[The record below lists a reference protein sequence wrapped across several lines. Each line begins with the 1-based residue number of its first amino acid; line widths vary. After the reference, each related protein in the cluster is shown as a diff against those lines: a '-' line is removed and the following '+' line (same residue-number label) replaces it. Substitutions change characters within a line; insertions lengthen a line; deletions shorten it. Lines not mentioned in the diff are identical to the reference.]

1 MGKNKD
7 RPGAYRPELQ
17 FKLRKDTEGGKL
29 LSPGQTLGTVDA
41 QGRRECLV
49 LVHGFNNSDG
59 GAAAAYFAF
68 RNAEKG
74 IFNPVHPG
82 VFERRFGD
90 TFWPGDAD
98 WSFFDKLDFL
108 VYPKAVHTAVHAARE
123 LDRLLGKMPNLER
136 VDFIGHSLG
145 CRVILETL
153 VLLRKRT
160 LPMIGR
166 VLLMAAAVPAE
177 MLERGGRFF
186 DLMMELWAEGIEVR
200 VLYSRADRTLHFAF
214 PPGQSLAG
222 GREASARALGRDG
235 PTGMMPGWNKTLNG
249 EWVKGADH
257 SDYWGDGE
265 PAPSAEA
272 TLKAGTFLNLG
283 DFAREIGHPREAIEP
298 ASLGESRSV
307 GVHRELSEAG

>member
-1 MGKNKD
+1 MGKNKA
-7 RPGAYRPELQ
+7 RPGDYRPELQ
-17 FKLRKDTEGGKL
+17 FKLRQDREGGKL
-29 LSPGQTLGTVDA
+29 LSPGQMLGTVDA

-68 RNAEKG
+68 RKAEKG
-74 IFNPVHPG
+74 IFNPVDPG

-90 TFWPGDAD
+90 AFWPGDAD

-108 VYPKAVHTAVHAARE
+108 VYPKAVHTAVKAAKE
-123 LDRLLGKMPNLER
+123 LDMLLAKMPNLER

-166 VLLMAAAVPAE
+166 VVLMAAAVPAE

-186 DLMMELWAEGIEVR
+186 DLLMELWAEGIEIR
-200 VLYSRADRTLHFAF
+200 VLYSKADKTLHFAF

-222 GREASARALGRDG
+222 RKEASGRALGRDG
-235 PTGMMPGWNKTLNG
+235 PTVMMPGWEKTLTG
-249 EWVKGADH
+249 EPVEGADH
-257 SDYWGDGE
+257 SDYWGDGK
-265 PAPSAEA
+265 PAPSAKA
-272 TLKAGTFLNLG
+272 TRKAGTFLRLG
-283 DFAREIGHPREAIEP
+283 DLGRELGRSRDTVQP
-298 ASLGESRSV
+298 ASQGESRDV
-307 GVHRELSEAG
+307 GVDRELSEAG

>member
-1 MGKNKD
+1 MGKNND
-7 RPGAYRPELQ
+7 RQGAYRPQLQ
-17 FKLRKDTEGGKL
+17 FKLRRDKEGGTL

-74 IFNPVHPG
+74 IFNPGDPD

-108 VYPKAVHTAVHAARE
+108 IYPKAVHTAVHAAAE
-123 LDRLLGKMPNLER
+123 LDRLLAKMPNLER

-153 VLLRKRT
+153 VLLRRRT

-186 DLMMELWAEGIEVR
+186 NLMMELWVEGIEVR
-200 VLYSRADRTLHFAF
+200 VLHSTADKTLHFAF

-222 GREASARALGRDG
+222 GREA
-235 PTGMMPGWNKTLNG
+235 
-249 EWVKGADH
+249 
-257 SDYWGDGE
+257 
-265 PAPSAEA
+265 
-272 TLKAGTFLNLG
+272 
-283 DFAREIGHPREAIEP
+283 
-298 ASLGESRSV
+298 
-307 GVHRELSEAG
+307 